1 MCVCVCVHSHTFI
14 NKTGNFDR
22 HVEIYIYIYQTKK
35 NQQLNEK
42 GKTAFT
48 FNQISD
54 YLFIIFTSK
63 CNHYVV
69 LHYKFEH
76 MFLIHSTYIS
86 NT

>member
-1 MCVCVCVHSHTFI
+1 MCVHRHTFI
-14 NKTGNFDR
+14 KKIGNFDR
-22 HVEIYIYIYQTKK
+22 HVEIYIYTKAK
-35 NQQLNEK
+35 KTQQLNEK
-42 GKTAFT
+42 GKTTFT

-69 LHYKFEH
+69 IHYKFEH